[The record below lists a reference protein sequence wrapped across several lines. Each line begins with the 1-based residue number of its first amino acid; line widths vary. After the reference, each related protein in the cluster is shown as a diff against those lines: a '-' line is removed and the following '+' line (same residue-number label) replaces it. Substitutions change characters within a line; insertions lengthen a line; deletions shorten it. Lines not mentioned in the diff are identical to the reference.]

1 MRGRKALCILAV
13 LAALLAPEGR
23 AQSAQ
28 GSSSSSSHGTDSCR
42 YAHDGECDEPAHGT
56 GACATSTDSEDC
68 DVTQNSCT
76 YAHDGECDE
85 PGPAHWGRTNRCSSG
100 TDSDDCCPAH
110 AHSSAGRMS
119 CACNFNYRV
128 DSATQTCV
136 RASPTPAAGGPNAAR
151 QACDADCEDLED
163 DEAIQLCHDDCEL
176 QGAHASALVSLLVLL
191 LLTILLFFP
200 CIVFGFAHMCCIRDQ
215 RKDGR
220 QPVPQAWTICTSL
233 FVTALLCTWF
243 PVISIL
249 WLILP
254 FFMVAPFCMDQCYED
269 IGEGTPGYRAEAVRR
284 SHRDAARRDTTRVH
298 RDVVA
303 TSAMN
308 AVTVQA
314 VPVQATPVMAQA
326 VVATPLP
333 VVAQASASPLPAA
346 SAGSRTS
353 NPLSIGNARIAP
365 GGPSA
370 SVGSAAQP
378 VMASAMPATATAT
391 ATAAVGVA
399 ATFEVEDDDFA
410 VDDPEE
416 SSSSSAT
423 FSTQWAAAPPG
434 PGGGGASP
442 HSTTGLGQFLAA
454 NDLEKFEGALR
465 SLGAVD
471 VADLQELEEADMTEL
486 GMKMLEIKRMR
497 RGLAAFNDV

>member
-1 MRGRKALCILAV
+1 
-13 LAALLAPEGR
+13 
-23 AQSAQ
+23 
-28 GSSSSSSHGTDSCR
+28 
-42 YAHDGECDEPAHGT
+42 
-56 GACATSTDSEDC
+56 
-68 DVTQNSCT
+68 
-76 YAHDGECDE
+76 
-85 PGPAHWGRTNRCSSG
+85 
-100 TDSDDCCPAH
+100 
-110 AHSSAGRMS
+110 
-119 CACNFNYRV
+119 
-128 DSATQTCV
+128 
-136 RASPTPAAGGPNAAR
+136 
-151 QACDADCEDLED
+151 
-163 DEAIQLCHDDCEL
+163 
-176 QGAHASALVSLLVLL
+176 
-191 LLTILLFFP
+191 
-200 CIVFGFAHMCCIRDQ
+200 
-215 RKDGR
+215 
-220 QPVPQAWTICTSL
+220 
-233 FVTALLCTWF
+233 
-243 PVISIL
+243 
-249 WLILP
+249 
-254 FFMVAPFCMDQCYED
+254 
-269 IGEGTPGYRAEAVRR
+269 
-284 SHRDAARRDTTRVH
+284 
-298 RDVVA
+298 
-303 TSAMN
+303 MN

-434 PGGGGASP
+434 GGASP

-471 VADLQELEEADMTEL
+471 VADLQELEEVRAPYAAL
-486 GMKMLEIKRMR
+486 QPCSLYIKRP
-497 RGLAAFNDV
+497 

>member
-1 MRGRKALCILAV
+1 MAARGAGVSMRGRKALCILAV

-23 AQSAQ
+23 AQS

-136 RASPTPAAGGPNAAR
+136 PASPTPAAGGPNAAR

-254 FFMVAPFCMDQCYED
+254 FFMVAPFCMDQCC
-269 IGEGTPGYRAEAVRR
+269 TLFCYRP
-284 SHRDAARRDTTRVH
+284 ARLLLGRLSRFVLH
-298 RDVVA
+298 K
-303 TSAMN
+303 
-308 AVTVQA
+308 
-314 VPVQATPVMAQA
+314 
-326 VVATPLP
+326 LP
-333 VVAQASASPLPAA
+333 SCVFRL
-346 SAGSRTS
+346 RLTH
-353 NPLSIGNARIAP
+353 
-365 GGPSA
+365 
-370 SVGSAAQP
+370 
-378 VMASAMPATATAT
+378 T
-391 ATAAVGVA
+391 
-399 ATFEVEDDDFA
+399 
-410 VDDPEE
+410 
-416 SSSSSAT
+416 
-423 FSTQWAAAPPG
+423 
-434 PGGGGASP
+434 
-442 HSTTGLGQFLAA
+442 
-454 NDLEKFEGALR
+454 ALR
-465 SLGAVD
+465 
-471 VADLQELEEADMTEL
+471 
-486 GMKMLEIKRMR
+486 R
-497 RGLAAFNDV
+497 